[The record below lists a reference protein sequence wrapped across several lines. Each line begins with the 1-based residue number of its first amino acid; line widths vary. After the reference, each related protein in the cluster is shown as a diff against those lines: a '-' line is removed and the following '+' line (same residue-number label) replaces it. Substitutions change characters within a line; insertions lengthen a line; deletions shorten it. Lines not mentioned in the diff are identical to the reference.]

1 MMIRNIIK
9 KYIIPIIILIII
21 GIISNNYIW
30 YKLYSR
36 EKERLKQAIVPSLKD
51 DYYTNQLI
59 LSKNEN
65 DDIFYEYEDILDNY
79 YNSLKYSFI
88 VDFPLVKQNPDY
100 PNGCEVASATML
112 LKHFG
117 ISIDMK
123 EYVDSY
129 LPKDEV
135 YEKDGLR
142 YGPDP
147 SKYYAG
153 DPSDSSRGW
162 GVFLPVIKS
171 SLYTIFKNK
180 LPEDKV
186 GHIYTSDDKLPLEEY
201 VQRGSPVLVW
211 TTIDYSEAKDIYEW
225 FSYDKSRTYT
235 YPKNAHVVVIVGM
248 DKDYYYINDPLKD
261 EKAIKVSREK
271 FDKSYDSMGR
281 QALYIQITDIYEPKN
296 TLDEYIVSKSEAS
309 VR

>member
-1 MMIRNIIK
+1 MKK
-9 KYIIPIIILIII
+9 KYKILIIILIII
-21 GIISNNYIW
+21 GIISNNYLW
-30 YKLYSR
+30 YRLYSR
-36 EKERLKQAIVPSLKD
+36 EKDKLKQAIIPSLKD

-59 LSKNEN
+59 LSNK
-65 DDIFYEYEDILDNY
+65 DDNYSFYEYEDVLDKY
-79 YNSLKYSFI
+79 YSSLKYSFI
-88 VDFPLVKQNPDY
+88 INNFPFVQQNPEY

-112 LKHFG
+112 LKHYG
-117 ISIDMK
+117 IDIDMK

-162 GVFLPVIKS
+162 GTFLPVIKN

-180 LPEDKV
+180 LPKDTV
-186 GHIYTSDDKLPLEEY
+186 GHVYTSDDKLPLEEY
-201 VQRGSPVLVW
+201 VQNGSPVLVW
-211 TTIDYSEAKDIYEW
+211 TTTNYSEAKDIYEW

-248 DKDYYYINDPLKD
+248 DKKYYYINDPLKD
-261 EKAIKVSREK
+261 GKAIKVPRKK
-271 FDKSYDSMGR
+271 FNKSYDSMGR
-281 QALYIQITDIYEPKN
+281 QALFIEITNIYDNNNLNDQEH
-296 TLDEYIVSKSEAS
+296 S
-309 VR
+309 

>member
-1 MMIRNIIK
+1 MKK
-9 KYIIPIIILIII
+9 KYKILIIILILI

-30 YKLYSR
+30 FRLYSR
-36 EKERLKQAIVPSLKD
+36 EKDKLKQAIIPSLKD

-59 LSKNEN
+59 LSKKDNN
-65 DDIFYEYEDILDNY
+65 HSFYEYQDVLDKY
-79 YNSLKYSFI
+79 YSSLKNSFI
-88 VDFPLVKQNPDY
+88 INNFPLVQQNPNY

-112 LKHFG
+112 LKHYG
-117 ISIDMK
+117 INIDMK

-129 LPKDEV
+129 LPQEEV

-162 GVFLPVIKS
+162 GTFLPVIKN
-171 SLYTIFKNK
+171 SLYTIFKDK
-180 LPEDKV
+180 LPEGTV
-186 GHIYTSDDKLPLEEY
+186 GHVYTSDDKLPLEEY
-201 VQRGSPVLVW
+201 VQNGSPVLVW
-211 TTIDYSEAKDIYEW
+211 TTTDYSEAKDIYEW

-248 DKDYYYINDPLKD
+248 DKKYYYINDPLKD
-261 EKAIKVSREK
+261 EKAIKVPRKK
-271 FDKSYDSMGR
+271 FNKSYDSMGR
-281 QALYIQITDIYEPKN
+281 QALNIEITNIYDNNNLNDQEH
-296 TLDEYIVSKSEAS
+296 S
-309 VR
+309 

>member
-1 MMIRNIIK
+1 MKK
-9 KYIIPIIILIII
+9 KYKILIIILIII

-30 YKLYSR
+30 YRLYSR
-36 EKERLKQAIVPSLKD
+36 EKDKLKQAIIPSLKD

-59 LSKNEN
+59 LSNK
-65 DDIFYEYEDILDNY
+65 DDNYSFYEYEDVLDKY
-79 YNSLKYSFI
+79 YSSLKYSFLI
-88 VDFPLVKQNPDY
+88 NNFPLVKQNPDY

-112 LKHFG
+112 LKHYG
-117 ISIDMK
+117 IDIDMK

-162 GVFLPVIKS
+162 GTFLPVIKN

-180 LPEDKV
+180 LPEDTV
-186 GHIYTSDDKLPLEEY
+186 GHVYTSDDKLPLEEY
-201 VQRGSPVLVW
+201 VQNGSPVLVW
-211 TTIDYSEAKDIYEW
+211 TTTNYSEAKDIYEW

-248 DKDYYYINDPLKD
+248 DKKYYYINDPLKD
-261 EKAIKVSREK
+261 EKAIKVPRKK
-271 FDKSYDSMGR
+271 FNKSYDSMGR
-281 QALYIQITDIYEPKN
+281 QALFIEITNIYDNNNLNDQEH
-296 TLDEYIVSKSEAS
+296 S
-309 VR
+309 